1 MSNVRLGDDHLQNL
15 LHMHKQQG
23 PTVQHGEL
31 YPMINRNGKEYFYL
45 FIFKN
50 FIRVELLYN
59 VALVSAVQQSE
70 SVIHISPLF

>member
-1 MSNVRLGDDHLQNL
+1 MSDWVMITCRLLR
-15 LHMHKQQG
+15 MHKQQG

-70 SVIHISPLF
+70 SVIHISSLF